1 MMENKVNGNSIQRT
15 ARTAGLLYL
24 ILAICGGFAQFASR
38 QSLIAPGDAAATV
51 SNIMASIGIFRLG
64 VFSEL
69 VGQVA
74 FILLVLY
81 LYQLL
86 RPVNQFQSGLMVVF
100 VIVAVAITCLN
111 MVNQFTALLLLG
123 GADYLSVLGT
133 SQLQT
138 QVLYS
143 LSLHKAGYMI
153 AQVFFGLWLL
163 PLGYLVYKSG
173 FIPKIIGILLMV
185 ACFGYLVDVVTFF
198 LVPGFTV
205 TVSELTF
212 IGELL
217 LLFWLLIKSVNV
229 EKWEKRSMESS
240 FA

>member
-81 LYQLL
+81 LYQ
-86 RPVNQFQSGLMVVF
+86 
-100 VIVAVAITCLN
+100 
-111 MVNQFTALLLLG
+111 
-123 GADYLSVLGT
+123 
-133 SQLQT
+133 
-138 QVLYS
+138 
-143 LSLHKAGYMI
+143 
-153 AQVFFGLWLL
+153 
-163 PLGYLVYKSG
+163 
-173 FIPKIIGILLMV
+173 
-185 ACFGYLVDVVTFF
+185 
-198 LVPGFTV
+198 
-205 TVSELTF
+205 
-212 IGELL
+212 
-217 LLFWLLIKSVNV
+217 
-229 EKWEKRSMESS
+229 
-240 FA
+240 